1 MMHAVRRF
9 PKLDK
14 DEWAEANQQQVVAE
28 LDKYRGLFKDEPIER
43 AFQDL
48 IIEHLYL
55 QDQMEEVIEWRDGF
69 LRFLATVIED
79 AEGEMS
85 KKGANI
91 EHQEGKLSLMRDISA
106 YF

>member
-1 MMHAVRRF
+1 MHSVRRF

-14 DEWAEANQQQVVAE
+14 DEWAEANSQQVVAE
-28 LDKYRGLFKDEPIER
+28 LEKYHGLFKEEPIKR

-55 QDQMEEVIEWRDGF
+55 QEQMEEVIEWRGEF
-69 LRFLATVIED
+69 LRFLATAIEE
-79 AEGEMS
+79 AETGVN

-91 EHQEGKLSLMRDISA
+91 ELQKGKLSILRDISA